1 MRFCPFHCTG
11 GLATSALTPAAEAE
25 ATRQWSLADCNTFS
39 LNCIQLLGSYT
50 GEARNH
56 NYCFA
61 ILLCILVR
69 VLNNG
74 ELSPVNEQC
83 ELMDTGVSVTPFGAV
98 ERGKSIPYR
107 SHCWI
112 TI

>member
-1 MRFCPFHCTG
+1 MTRFCPFHCTG

-39 LNCIQLLGSYT
+39 LNCVKLLGSYT
-50 GEARNH
+50 RNH
-56 NYCFA
+56 CYCFTIYFIG
-61 ILLCILVR
+61 IL

-98 ERGKSIPYR
+98 EMGKSIPYR